1 MGVILGTIA
10 IVVVVVAIG
19 MLLDRKFGILPAPS
33 DFDTDK
39 DRERKKLVSHGAG
52 EAPATALRI
61 RDAQV
66 AKLRTSQRCTG
77 CRNEMRNEG
86 DDRVRYGD
94 TELLV
99 LHFTCTSCNTRRT
112 LYVDERTA

>member
-1 MGVILGTIA
+1 MAVILGTIA
-10 IVVVVVAIG
+10 IVIVVVAIG
-19 MLLDRKFGILPAPS
+19 MLFDRKVGFLPAPS

-61 RDAQV
+61 RGGQV
-66 AKLRTSQRCTG
+66 AKLRRSQRCTG
-77 CRNEMRNEG
+77 CRNEMRNER
-86 DDRVRYGD
+86 DDRVRYGE

-99 LHFTCTSCNTRRT
+99 LHFTCTSCSTRRM
-112 LYVDERTA
+112 LYVDERTD